1 MAKEYK
7 GWRGPRKSQV
17 MSSEQIASFLA
28 SSPRPKPHCTRIPNP
43 VISVQVHQ
51 IPIRTLPTPLNEAVT
66 IVSATDRGL
75 LFEKD
80 QAGQEDFILLCAAAN
95 LQKQG
100 KHLDRRFTTSQP

>member
-1 MAKEYK
+1 
-7 GWRGPRKSQV
+7 

-28 SSPRPKPHCTRIPNP
+28 SSPRPEPRCTRMPNP
-43 VISVQVHQ
+43 VLDVRIHR
-51 IPIRTLPTPLNEAVT
+51 IPIRTLPTPMTEAVT

-75 LFEKD
+75 LFEKN

-100 KHLDRRFTTSQP
+100 QHLDRHFKTSQL